1 MKGRQLFS
9 SFIYRRKRMETS
21 AKDIDFKKV
30 QNIIK
35 EELKQFVA
43 LKVWMENQ
51 KEVKEADG
59 LFFRS

>member
-1 MKGRQLFS
+1 
-9 SFIYRRKRMETS
+9 METS